1 MTLIR
6 SKAQLNSLSGLVL
19 EKKRSKKTHGKEG
32 MRMYQRTSGS
42 GVMMPLLQQA
52 RRAPTL
58 HLSLPLPG
66 KLREGARLTQG
77 LSAALRS

>member
-6 SKAQLNSLSGLVL
+6 SRAQLNSLSGLVL
-19 EKKRSKKTHGKEG
+19 EKKRSKTHGKEG

-42 GVMMPLLQQA
+42 GVMVPLLQQA
-52 RRAPTL
+52 LRAPTP

-66 KLREGARLTQG
+66 KLREGAWLTQG
-77 LSAALRS
+77 LSASLRS